1 VIYKTL
7 HLANPAH
14 SHLSKNVYC
23 RAAYV
28 ESCTLQFHY
37 VGCGDIS
44 NCGSAFPFSVMP
56 PLLIIQEIK
65 SHSIYLNSI
74 FLYKAPITAQYQVI
88 IIFEYFLLSLSLRHF
103 YHSFRSFYNP
113 ANMSE
118 PTKRITSEEVAA
130 QFKDNIK
137 GKVILI
143 TGCSPNGLGA
153 ETARAI
159 ATQNPAL
166 LILAGRN
173 KVSIEE
179 TEKNIKEKIPDAGT
193 RFLMLDLASLSSVRK
208 AAAEV
213 NSYAETIDVLI
224 NNAAIMAGP
233 YEKTED
239 GFESQFAT
247 NHLGHFLLTNLLLE
261 KMIRKGPGARI
272 INVTSNGYGFG
283 GIRFED
289 PNFEVRYRSCS
300 TPQRL

>member
-1 VIYKTL
+1 
-7 HLANPAH
+7 
-14 SHLSKNVYC
+14 
-23 RAAYV
+23 
-28 ESCTLQFHY
+28 
-37 VGCGDIS
+37 
-44 NCGSAFPFSVMP
+44 
-56 PLLIIQEIK
+56 
-65 SHSIYLNSI
+65 
-74 FLYKAPITAQYQVI
+74 
-88 IIFEYFLLSLSLRHF
+88 
-103 YHSFRSFYNP
+103 
-113 ANMSE
+113 MSE

-130 QFKDNIK
+130 NFKDHVK

-179 TEKNIKEKIPDAGT
+179 TEKNIKEQIPDART
-193 RFLMLDLASLSSVRK
+193 RFLMVDLASLSSVRK

-213 NSYAETIDVLI
+213 NSYAETVEVLI
-224 NNAAIMAGP
+224 NNAATMAGP

-261 KMIRKGPGARI
+261 KMIQKGSGSRI
-272 INVTSNGYGFG
+272 INVTSRGYGFG

-289 PNFEVRYRSCS
+289 PNFEVRSGSYSNCH
-300 TPQRL
+300 RL